1 MTMTG
6 HAAYGNIGGTEAYEM
21 TQVFY
26 YNMNILISVVVYAQG
41 MVQVITEKLIDTD
54 DVERIETRVATL
66 ENTTAT
72 LTELLDASDCEDGTI
87 LVTKGGKWV
96 RLVMGLE
103 DISEEEF

>member
-1 MTMTG
+1 M
-6 HAAYGNIGGTEAYEM
+6 
-21 TQVFY
+21 
-26 YNMNILISVVVYAQG
+26 
-41 MVQVITEKLIDTD
+41 
-54 DVERIETRVATL
+54 ATL

-103 DISEEEF
+103 DITGEE